1 MDKSIQRG
9 DIENNTEL
17 INLALNIVQK
27 NDSLQ
32 LISRKIE
39 SLKANPKFKVCY
51 QELYELQS
59 MLRQTL
65 LLDMDRENL
74 QLLIHEK
81 NQLFYSKLNELYPR
95 LTNKEIRLTTLVR
108 LNLSSKEIASIL
120 NISIKSVEMNRYRL
134 RKKMQISSKV
144 PLNEFIRNLF

>member
-1 MDKSIQRG
+1 MDKSIQKQ

-27 NDSLQ
+27 NDALQ

-39 SLKANPKFKVCY
+39 SLRANPKFMVCY

-74 QLLIHEK
+74 QLLIHEN

-144 PLNEFIRNLF
+144 SLNEFIRNLF

>member
-1 MDKSIQRG
+1 
-9 DIENNTEL
+9 
-17 INLALNIVQK
+17 
-27 NDSLQ
+27 
-32 LISRKIE
+32 
-39 SLKANPKFKVCY
+39 
-51 QELYELQS
+51 

>member
-1 MDKSIQRG
+1 VDKSIQKQ

-27 NDSLQ
+27 NDALQ

-39 SLKANPKFKVCY
+39 SLRANPKFMVCY

-74 QLLIHEK
+74 QLLIHEN

-144 PLNEFIRNLF
+144 SLNEFIRNLF